1 MYKRQ
6 EVYLDNAS
14 TSFPKPKV
22 MADAMYDYIINVGG
36 NSGRGNYSNSY
47 ESNKLILL
55 TREKIADFFNYNKS
69 ENVIFTNNI
78 TSSLNI
84 LIKGI
89 LKQNDHVI
97 STTLEHNSV
106 LRPLFE
112 CSNLLNVNVDLVNS
126 SKDGFINPIDIKNK
140 INKNTKL
147 VIISH
152 ASNVVG
158 SIQNIEEIGAICKEN
173 NIFFI
178 IDTAQTAGMIKVDM
192 QRCNAN
198 AIAFTGHKSL
208 LGPQGIGGFIID
220 DSLNDECSSILS
232 GGTGSL
238 SHSLNQPNFLPD
250 KFECGTLNSP
260 GIVGLSNSID
270 FINKEG
276 LETIYSKNFY
286 LRSKLYEGMLNIDGI
301 KLYGNTDFSK
311 YTTCISFNYKSF
323 DPAEVSYFLEC
334 NGIKTRSG
342 LHCAPLAHKSIE
354 SYPGGTIRFSLGYFN
369 TEEEIDYTLSILN
382 NINI

>member
-1 MYKRQ
+1 M

-14 TSFPKPKV
+14 TSFPKPKI

-47 ESNKLILL
+47 ESNKLVLL

-89 LKQNDHVI
+89 LKENDHVI

-112 CSNLLNVNVDLVNS
+112 CSNLLNINIDLVNS
-126 SKDGFINPIDIKNK
+126 SKDGFINPIDIKDK

-147 VIISH
+147 VIVSH
-152 ASNVVG
+152 ASNVIG

-178 IDTAQTAGMIKVDM
+178 VDTAQTAGMIKVDM
-192 QRCNAN
+192 HQCNAN

-220 DSLNDECSSILS
+220 DSLNDACTSIFS

-238 SHSLNQPNFLPD
+238 SHSLTQPNFLPD

-311 YTTCISFNYKSF
+311 YTTCISFNYKNF

-342 LHCAPLAHKSIE
+342 LHCAPLAHKSIG

-382 NINI
+382 I

>member
-1 MYKRQ
+1 M

-192 QRCNAN
+192 QLCNAN

>member
-1 MYKRQ
+1 M

-126 SKDGFINPIDIKNK
+126 SKDGFIKNK

-260 GIVGLSNSID
+260 GIVGLYNSID

>member
-1 MYKRQ
+1 M

-14 TSFPKPKV
+14 TSFPKPKI

-55 TREKIADFFNYNKS
+55 TREKIANFFNYNKS

-84 LIKGI
+84 LIKGM

-112 CSNLLNVNVDLVNS
+112 CSNSLNINIDLVNS
-126 SKDGFINPIDIKNK
+126 SKDGFINPIDIENK

-152 ASNVVG
+152 ASNVIG
-158 SIQNIEEIGAICKEN
+158 SIQNIKEIGAICKEN
-173 NIFFI
+173 NVFFI
-178 IDTAQTAGMIKVDM
+178 IDTAQTAGMVKVDM
-192 QRCNAN
+192 HQCNAN

-220 DSLNDECSSILS
+220 DLLNDECTSTFS

-238 SHSLNQPNFLPD
+238 SHSLTQPNFLPD

-276 LETIYSKNFY
+276 LETIYSKTSY

-301 KLYGNTDFSK
+301 KLYGNTNFSK
-311 YTTCISFNYKSF
+311 YTTCISFNYKNF
-323 DPAEVSYFLEC
+323 DPAEVSYFLEY

-342 LHCAPLAHKSIE
+342 LHCAPLAHKSIG

-369 TEEEIDYTLSILN
+369 TEKEIDYTLSILN

>member
-1 MYKRQ
+1 M

-14 TSFPKPKV
+14 TSFPKPKI

-47 ESNKLILL
+47 ESNKLVLL

-89 LKQNDHVI
+89 LKENDHVI

-112 CSNLLNVNVDLVNS
+112 CSNLLNINIDLVNS
-126 SKDGFINPIDIKNK
+126 SKDGFINPIDIKDK

-147 VIISH
+147 VIVSH
-152 ASNVVG
+152 ASNVIG

-178 IDTAQTAGMIKVDM
+178 VDTAQTAGMIKVDM
-192 QRCNAN
+192 HQCNAN

-220 DSLNDECSSILS
+220 DSLNDACTSIFS

-238 SHSLNQPNFLPD
+238 SHSLTQPNFLPD

-260 GIVGLSNSID
+260 GIIGLSNSID

-342 LHCAPLAHKSIE
+342 LHCAPLAHKSIG

>member
-1 MYKRQ
+1 
-6 EVYLDNAS
+6 
-14 TSFPKPKV
+14 
-22 MADAMYDYIINVGG
+22 
-36 NSGRGNYSNSY
+36 
-47 ESNKLILL
+47 
-55 TREKIADFFNYNKS
+55 
-69 ENVIFTNNI
+69 
-78 TSSLNI
+78 
-84 LIKGI
+84 
-89 LKQNDHVI
+89 
-97 STTLEHNSV
+97 
-106 LRPLFE
+106 
-112 CSNLLNVNVDLVNS
+112 
-126 SKDGFINPIDIKNK
+126 
-140 INKNTKL
+140 
-147 VIISH
+147 
-152 ASNVVG
+152 
-158 SIQNIEEIGAICKEN
+158 
-173 NIFFI
+173 
-178 IDTAQTAGMIKVDM
+178 M

>member
-1 MYKRQ
+1 M

-14 TSFPKPKV
+14 TSFPKPKI
-22 MADAMYDYIINVGG
+22 MADAIYDYIINVGG

-311 YTTCISFNYKSF
+311 YTTCISFNYKNF

-342 LHCAPLAHKSIE
+342 LHCAPLAHKSIG

>member
-1 MYKRQ
+1 M

-14 TSFPKPKV
+14 TSFPKPKI

-47 ESNKLILL
+47 ESNKLVLL

-112 CSNLLNVNVDLVNS
+112 CSNLLNINIDLVNS
-126 SKDGFINPIDIKNK
+126 SKDGFINPIDIKDK

-147 VIISH
+147 VIVSH
-152 ASNVVG
+152 ASNVIG

-178 IDTAQTAGMIKVDM
+178 VDTAQTAGMIKVDM
-192 QRCNAN
+192 HQCNAN

-220 DSLNDECSSILS
+220 DLLNDACTSIFS

-238 SHSLNQPNFLPD
+238 SHSLTQPNFLPD

-260 GIVGLSNSID
+260 GIIGLSNSID

-342 LHCAPLAHKSIE
+342 LHCAPLAHKSIG

>member
-1 MYKRQ
+1 M

-220 DSLNDECSSILS
+220 DSLNDECSSLLS

-260 GIVGLSNSID
+260 GIVGLYNSID

>member
-1 MYKRQ
+1 M

-22 MADAMYDYIINVGG
+22 MADAMYDYIINVGV

-260 GIVGLSNSID
+260 GIVGLYNSID

>member
-1 MYKRQ
+1 M

-192 QRCNAN
+192 QRYNAN

>member
-1 MYKRQ
+1 M

-14 TSFPKPKV
+14 TSFPKPKI

-47 ESNKLILL
+47 ESNKLVLL

-112 CSNLLNVNVDLVNS
+112 CSNLLNINIDLVNS

-147 VIISH
+147 VIVSH
-152 ASNVVG
+152 ASNVIG

-178 IDTAQTAGMIKVDM
+178 VDTAQTAGMIKVDM
-192 QRCNAN
+192 HQCNAN
-198 AIAFTGHKSL
+198 AISFTGHKSL

-220 DSLNDECSSILS
+220 DSLNDACTSIFS

-238 SHSLNQPNFLPD
+238 SHSLTQPNFLPD

-311 YTTCISFNYKSF
+311 YTTCISFNYKNF

-342 LHCAPLAHKSIE
+342 LHCAPLAHKSIG

>member
-1 MYKRQ
+1 M

-14 TSFPKPKV
+14 TSFPKPKI

-47 ESNKLILL
+47 ESNKLVLL
-55 TREKIADFFNYNKS
+55 TREKIANFFNYNKS

-112 CSNLLNVNVDLVNS
+112 CSNSLNINIDLVNS
-126 SKDGFINPIDIKNK
+126 SKDGFINPIDIQNK

-147 VIISH
+147 VIVSH

-178 IDTAQTAGMIKVDM
+178 VDTAQTAGMVKVDM
-192 QRCNAN
+192 HQCNAN

-220 DSLNDECSSILS
+220 NSLNDACTSTFS

-238 SHSLNQPNFLPD
+238 SHSLTQPNFLPD

-276 LETIYSKNFY
+276 LETIYSKNSY

-323 DPAEVSYFLEC
+323 DPAEVSYFLDC

-342 LHCAPLAHKSIE
+342 LHCAPLAHKSIG

-369 TEEEIDYTLSILN
+369 TEKEIDYTLSILN

>member
-1 MYKRQ
+1 M

-14 TSFPKPKV
+14 TSFPKPKI

-47 ESNKLILL
+47 ESNKLVLL
-55 TREKIADFFNYNKS
+55 TREKIANFFNYNKS

-78 TSSLNI
+78 TASLNI

-112 CSNLLNVNVDLVNS
+112 CSNSLNINIDLVNS

-178 IDTAQTAGMIKVDM
+178 VDTAQTAGMVKVDM
-192 QRCNAN
+192 HQCNAN

-220 DSLNDECSSILS
+220 DLLNDACTSTFS

-238 SHSLNQPNFLPD
+238 SHSLTQPNFLPD

-276 LETIYSKNFY
+276 LETIYSKNSY

-323 DPAEVSYFLEC
+323 DPAEVSYFLDC
-334 NGIKTRSG
+334 NGIKARSG
-342 LHCAPLAHKSIE
+342 LHCAPLAHKSIG

-369 TEEEIDYTLSILN
+369 TEKEIDYTLTILN

>member
-1 MYKRQ
+1 M

-14 TSFPKPKV
+14 TSFPKPKI

-55 TREKIADFFNYNKS
+55 TREKIANFFNYNKS

-84 LIKGI
+84 LIKGM

-112 CSNLLNVNVDLVNS
+112 CSNSLNINIDLVNS

-152 ASNVVG
+152 ASNVIG
-158 SIQNIEEIGAICKEN
+158 SIQNIKEIGAICKKN
-173 NIFFI
+173 NVFFI
-178 IDTAQTAGMIKVDM
+178 IDTAQTAGMVKVDM
-192 QRCNAN
+192 HQCNAN

-220 DSLNDECSSILS
+220 DLLNDECTSTFS

-238 SHSLNQPNFLPD
+238 SHSLTQPNFLPD

-276 LETIYSKNFY
+276 LETIYSKTSY

-301 KLYGNTDFSK
+301 KLYGNTNFSK
-311 YTTCISFNYKSF
+311 YTTCISFNYKNF
-323 DPAEVSYFLEC
+323 DPAEVSYFLEY

-342 LHCAPLAHKSIE
+342 LHCAPLAHKSIG

-369 TEEEIDYTLSILN
+369 TEKEIDYTLSILN

>member
-1 MYKRQ
+1 M

-14 TSFPKPKV
+14 TSFPKPKI

-47 ESNKLILL
+47 ESNKLVLL

-89 LKQNDHVI
+89 LKENDHVI

-112 CSNLLNVNVDLVNS
+112 CSNLLNINIDLVNS
-126 SKDGFINPIDIKNK
+126 SKDGFINPIDIKDK

-147 VIISH
+147 VIVSH
-152 ASNVVG
+152 ASNVIG

-178 IDTAQTAGMIKVDM
+178 VDTAQTAGMIKVDM
-192 QRCNAN
+192 HQCNAN

-220 DSLNDECSSILS
+220 DSLNDACTSIFS

-238 SHSLNQPNFLPD
+238 SHSLTQPNFLPD

-311 YTTCISFNYKSF
+311 YTTCISFNYKNF

-342 LHCAPLAHKSIE
+342 LHCAPLAHKSIG

>member
-1 MYKRQ
+1 M

-14 TSFPKPKV
+14 TSFPKPKI

-47 ESNKLILL
+47 ESNKLVLL

-89 LKQNDHVI
+89 LKENDHVI

-112 CSNLLNVNVDLVNS
+112 CSNLLNINIDLVNS
-126 SKDGFINPIDIKNK
+126 SKDGFINPIDIKDK

-147 VIISH
+147 VIVSH
-152 ASNVVG
+152 ASNVIG

-178 IDTAQTAGMIKVDM
+178 VDTAQTAGMIKVDM
-192 QRCNAN
+192 HQCNAN

-220 DSLNDECSSILS
+220 DSLNDACTSIFS

-238 SHSLNQPNFLPD
+238 SHSLTQPNFLPD

-286 LRSKLYEGMLNIDGI
+286 LRSKLYESMLNIDGI

-311 YTTCISFNYKSF
+311 YTTCISFNYKNF

-342 LHCAPLAHKSIE
+342 LHCAPLAHKSIG

>member
-1 MYKRQ
+1 M

-14 TSFPKPKV
+14 TSFPKPKI

-55 TREKIADFFNYNKS
+55 TREKIANFFNYNKS

-84 LIKGI
+84 LIKGM

-112 CSNLLNVNVDLVNS
+112 CSNSLNINIDLVNS
-126 SKDGFINPIDIKNK
+126 SKGGFINPIDIKNK

-152 ASNVVG
+152 ASNVIG
-158 SIQNIEEIGAICKEN
+158 SIQNIKEIGAICKEN
-173 NIFFI
+173 NVFFI
-178 IDTAQTAGMIKVDM
+178 IDTAQTAGMVKVDM
-192 QRCNAN
+192 HQCNAN

-220 DSLNDECSSILS
+220 DLLNDECTSTFS

-238 SHSLNQPNFLPD
+238 SHSLTQPNFLPD

-276 LETIYSKNFY
+276 LETIYSKTSY

-301 KLYGNTDFSK
+301 KLYGNTNFSK
-311 YTTCISFNYKSF
+311 YTTCISFNYKNF
-323 DPAEVSYFLEC
+323 DPAEVSYFLEY

-342 LHCAPLAHKSIE
+342 LHCAPLAHKSIG

-369 TEEEIDYTLSILN
+369 TEKEIDYTLSILN

>member
-1 MYKRQ
+1 M

-14 TSFPKPKV
+14 TSFPKPKI

-55 TREKIADFFNYNKS
+55 TREKIANFFNYNKS

-84 LIKGI
+84 LIKGM

-112 CSNLLNVNVDLVNS
+112 CSNSLNINIDLVNS

-147 VIISH
+147 VIISN
-152 ASNVVG
+152 ASNVIG
-158 SIQNIEEIGAICKEN
+158 SIQNIKEIGAICKKN
-173 NIFFI
+173 NVFFI
-178 IDTAQTAGMIKVDM
+178 IDTAQTAGMVKVDM
-192 QRCNAN
+192 HQCNAN

-220 DSLNDECSSILS
+220 DLLNDECTSTFS

-238 SHSLNQPNFLPD
+238 SHSLTQPNFLPD

-276 LETIYSKNFY
+276 LETIYSKTSY

-301 KLYGNTDFSK
+301 KLYGNTNFSK
-311 YTTCISFNYKSF
+311 YTTCISFNYKNF
-323 DPAEVSYFLEC
+323 DPAEVSYFLEY

-342 LHCAPLAHKSIE
+342 LHCAPLAHKSIG

-369 TEEEIDYTLSILN
+369 TDKEIDYTLYILN
-382 NINI
+382 HINI

>member
-1 MYKRQ
+1 M

-14 TSFPKPKV
+14 TSFPKPKI

-47 ESNKLILL
+47 ESNKLVLL

-112 CSNLLNVNVDLVNS
+112 CSNLLNINIDLVNS

-147 VIISH
+147 VIVSH
-152 ASNVVG
+152 ASNVIG
-158 SIQNIEEIGAICKEN
+158 SIQNIEEIGAICKEH

-178 IDTAQTAGMIKVDM
+178 VDTAQTAGMIKVDM
-192 QRCNAN
+192 HQCNAN

-220 DSLNDECSSILS
+220 DSLNDACTSIFS

-238 SHSLNQPNFLPD
+238 SHSLTQPNFLPD

-311 YTTCISFNYKSF
+311 YTTCISFNYKNF

-342 LHCAPLAHKSIE
+342 LHCAPLAHKSIG

-369 TEEEIDYTLSILN
+369 TEEEIDYALFILN

>member
-1 MYKRQ
+1 M

-220 DSLNDECSSILS
+220 DSLNDGCSSILS

-260 GIVGLSNSID
+260 GIVGLYNSID

>member
-1 MYKRQ
+1 M

-14 TSFPKPKV
+14 TSFPKPKI

-55 TREKIADFFNYNKS
+55 TREKIANFFNYNKS

-78 TSSLNI
+78 TSSLNV
-84 LIKGI
+84 LIKGM

-112 CSNLLNVNVDLVNS
+112 CSNSLNINIDLVNS

-152 ASNVVG
+152 ASNVIG
-158 SIQNIEEIGAICKEN
+158 SIQNIKEIGAICKKN
-173 NIFFI
+173 NVFFI
-178 IDTAQTAGMIKVDM
+178 IDTAQTAGMVKVDM
-192 QRCNAN
+192 HQCNAN

-220 DSLNDECSSILS
+220 DLLNDECTSTFS

-238 SHSLNQPNFLPD
+238 SHSLTQPNFLPD

-276 LETIYSKNFY
+276 LETIYSKTSY

-301 KLYGNTDFSK
+301 KLYGNTNFSK
-311 YTTCISFNYKSF
+311 YTTCISFNYKNF
-323 DPAEVSYFLEC
+323 DPAEVSYFLEY

-342 LHCAPLAHKSIE
+342 LHCAPLAHKSIG

-369 TEEEIDYTLSILN
+369 TEKEIDYTLSILN

>member
-1 MYKRQ
+1 M

-14 TSFPKPKV
+14 TSFPKPKI

-47 ESNKLILL
+47 ESNKLVLL

-112 CSNLLNVNVDLVNS
+112 CSNLLNINIDLVNS

-147 VIISH
+147 VIVSH
-152 ASNVVG
+152 ASNVIG

-178 IDTAQTAGMIKVDM
+178 VDTAQTAGMIKVDM
-192 QRCNAN
+192 HQCNAN

-208 LGPQGIGGFIID
+208 LGPQGLGGFIID
-220 DSLNDECSSILS
+220 DSLNDACTSIFS

-238 SHSLNQPNFLPD
+238 SHSLTQPNFLPD

-311 YTTCISFNYKSF
+311 YTTCISFNYKNF

-342 LHCAPLAHKSIE
+342 LHCAPLAHKSIG

-369 TEEEIDYTLSILN
+369 TEEEIDYTLFILN

>member
-1 MYKRQ
+1 M

-14 TSFPKPKV
+14 TSFPKPKI

-47 ESNKLILL
+47 ESNKLVLL

-112 CSNLLNVNVDLVNS
+112 CSNLLNINIDLVNS

-147 VIISH
+147 VIVSH
-152 ASNVVG
+152 ASNVLDRFK
-158 SIQNIEEIGAICKEN
+158 ILK
-173 NIFFI
+173 
-178 IDTAQTAGMIKVDM
+178 
-192 QRCNAN
+192 
-198 AIAFTGHKSL
+198 KSEL
-208 LGPQGIGGFIID
+208 FVKKI
-220 DSLNDECSSILS
+220 
-232 GGTGSL
+232 
-238 SHSLNQPNFLPD
+238 
-250 KFECGTLNSP
+250 
-260 GIVGLSNSID
+260 
-270 FINKEG
+270 
-276 LETIYSKNFY
+276 
-286 LRSKLYEGMLNIDGI
+286 
-301 KLYGNTDFSK
+301 
-311 YTTCISFNYKSF
+311 ISF
-323 DPAEVSYFLEC
+323 L
-334 NGIKTRSG
+334 
-342 LHCAPLAHKSIE
+342 
-354 SYPGGTIRFSLGYFN
+354 
-369 TEEEIDYTLSILN
+369 
-382 NINI
+382 

>member
-1 MYKRQ
+1 M

-14 TSFPKPKV
+14 TSFPKPKI

-55 TREKIADFFNYNKS
+55 TREKIANFFNYNKS

-84 LIKGI
+84 LIKGM

-112 CSNLLNVNVDLVNS
+112 CSNSLNINIDLVNS

-152 ASNVVG
+152 ASNVIG
-158 SIQNIEEIGAICKEN
+158 SIQNIKEIGAICKKN
-173 NIFFI
+173 NVFFI
-178 IDTAQTAGMIKVDM
+178 IDTAQTAGMVKVDM
-192 QRCNAN
+192 HQCNAN

-220 DSLNDECSSILS
+220 DLLNDECTSTFS

-238 SHSLNQPNFLPD
+238 SHSLTQPNFLPD

-276 LETIYSKNFY
+276 LETIYSKTSY

-301 KLYGNTDFSK
+301 KLYGNTNFSK
-311 YTTCISFNYKSF
+311 YTTCISFNYKNF
-323 DPAEVSYFLEC
+323 DSAEVSYFLEY

-342 LHCAPLAHKSIE
+342 LHCAPLAHKSIG

-369 TEEEIDYTLSILN
+369 TEKEIDYTLSILN

>member
-1 MYKRQ
+1 M

-14 TSFPKPKV
+14 TSFPKPKI

-47 ESNKLILL
+47 ESNKLVLL

-84 LIKGI
+84 LIKGM

-112 CSNLLNVNVDLVNS
+112 CSNSLNINIDLVNS
-126 SKDGFINPIDIKNK
+126 SQDGFINPIDIKNK

-147 VIISH
+147 VIVSH
-152 ASNVVG
+152 ASNVIG

-173 NIFFI
+173 NVFFI

-192 QRCNAN
+192 QQCNAN

-220 DSLNDECSSILS
+220 DLLNDECTSTFS

-238 SHSLNQPNFLPD
+238 SHSLTQPNFLPD

-276 LETIYSKNFY
+276 LETIYSKTSY

-301 KLYGNTDFSK
+301 KLYGNTNFSK
-311 YTTCISFNYKSF
+311 YTTCISFNYKNF

-334 NGIKTRSG
+334 KGIKTRSG
-342 LHCAPLAHKSIE
+342 LHCAPLAHKSIG

-369 TEEEIDYTLSILN
+369 TEKEIDYTLSILN

>member
-1 MYKRQ
+1 M

-14 TSFPKPKV
+14 TSFPKPKI

-47 ESNKLILL
+47 ESNKLVLL

-112 CSNLLNVNVDLVNS
+112 CSNLLNINIDLVNS

-147 VIISH
+147 VIVSH
-152 ASNVVG
+152 ASNVIG

-178 IDTAQTAGMIKVDM
+178 VDTAQTAGMIKVDM
-192 QRCNAN
+192 HQCNAN

-220 DSLNDECSSILS
+220 DSLNDACTSIFS

-238 SHSLNQPNFLPD
+238 SHSLTQPNFLPD

-311 YTTCISFNYKSF
+311 YTTCISFNYKNF

-342 LHCAPLAHKSIE
+342 LHCAPLAHKSIG

-369 TEEEIDYTLSILN
+369 TEEEIDYTLFILN

>member
-1 MYKRQ
+1 M

-14 TSFPKPKV
+14 TSFPKPKI

-47 ESNKLILL
+47 ESNKLVLL

-69 ENVIFTNNI
+69 ENVSFTNNI

-112 CSNLLNVNVDLVNS
+112 CSNLLNINIDLVNS

-147 VIISH
+147 VIVSH
-152 ASNVVG
+152 ASNVIG

-178 IDTAQTAGMIKVDM
+178 VDTAQTAGMIKVDM
-192 QRCNAN
+192 HQCNAN

-220 DSLNDECSSILS
+220 DSLNDACTSIFS

-238 SHSLNQPNFLPD
+238 SHSLTQPNFLPD

-311 YTTCISFNYKSF
+311 YTTCISFNYKNF

-342 LHCAPLAHKSIE
+342 LHCAPLAHKSIG

-369 TEEEIDYTLSILN
+369 TEEEIDYTLFILN

>member
-1 MYKRQ
+1 MK
-6 EVYLDNAS
+6 VYLDNAS

-260 GIVGLSNSID
+260 GIVGLYNSID

>member
-1 MYKRQ
+1 M

-14 TSFPKPKV
+14 TSFPKPKI

-47 ESNKLILL
+47 ESNKLVLL
-55 TREKIADFFNYNKS
+55 TREKIADFFNHNKS

-112 CSNLLNVNVDLVNS
+112 CSNLLNINIDLVNS
-126 SKDGFINPIDIKNK
+126 SKDGFINPIDIKDK

-147 VIISH
+147 VIVSH
-152 ASNVVG
+152 ASNVIG

-178 IDTAQTAGMIKVDM
+178 VDTAQTAGMIKVDM
-192 QRCNAN
+192 HQCNAN

-220 DSLNDECSSILS
+220 DLLNDACTSIFS

-238 SHSLNQPNFLPD
+238 SHSLTQPNFLPD

-342 LHCAPLAHKSIE
+342 LHCAPLAHKSIG

>member
-1 MYKRQ
+1 M

-14 TSFPKPKV
+14 TSFPKPKI

-47 ESNKLILL
+47 ESNKLVLL

-112 CSNLLNVNVDLVNS
+112 CSNLLNINIDLVNS
-126 SKDGFINPIDIKNK
+126 SKDGFINPIDIKDK

-147 VIISH
+147 VIVSH
-152 ASNVVG
+152 ASNVIG

-178 IDTAQTAGMIKVDM
+178 VDTAQTAGMIKVDM
-192 QRCNAN
+192 HQCNAN

-220 DSLNDECSSILS
+220 DLLNDACTSIFS

-238 SHSLNQPNFLPD
+238 SHSLTQPNFLPD

-342 LHCAPLAHKSIE
+342 LHCAPLAHKSIG

>member
-1 MYKRQ
+1 M

-106 LRPLFE
+106 LKPLFE

-260 GIVGLSNSID
+260 GIVGLYNSID

>member
-1 MYKRQ
+1 M

-14 TSFPKPKV
+14 TSFPKPKI

-47 ESNKLILL
+47 ESNKLVLL

-89 LKQNDHVI
+89 LKENDHVI

-112 CSNLLNVNVDLVNS
+112 CSNLLNINIDLVNS
-126 SKDGFINPIDIKNK
+126 SKDGFINPIDIKDK

-147 VIISH
+147 VIVSH
-152 ASNVVG
+152 ASNVIG
-158 SIQNIEEIGAICKEN
+158 SIQNIEEIAAICKEN

-178 IDTAQTAGMIKVDM
+178 VDTAQTAGMIKVDM
-192 QRCNAN
+192 HQCNAN

-220 DSLNDECSSILS
+220 DSLNDACTSIFS

-238 SHSLNQPNFLPD
+238 SHSLTQPNFLPD

-311 YTTCISFNYKSF
+311 YTTCISFNYKNF

-342 LHCAPLAHKSIE
+342 LHCAPLAHKSIG

>member
-1 MYKRQ
+1 M

>member
-1 MYKRQ
+1 M

-55 TREKIADFFNYNKS
+55 TRENIADFFNYNKS

-260 GIVGLSNSID
+260 GIVGLYNSID

>member
-1 MYKRQ
+1 M

-14 TSFPKPKV
+14 TSFPKPKI

-47 ESNKLILL
+47 ESNKLVLL

-89 LKQNDHVI
+89 LKENDHVI

-112 CSNLLNVNVDLVNS
+112 CSNLLNINIDLVNS
-126 SKDGFINPIDIKNK
+126 SKDGFINPIDIKDK

-147 VIISH
+147 VIVSH
-152 ASNVVG
+152 ASNVIG

-178 IDTAQTAGMIKVDM
+178 VDTAQTAGMIKVDM
-192 QRCNAN
+192 HQCNAN

-220 DSLNDECSSILS
+220 DSLNDACTSIFS

-238 SHSLNQPNFLPD
+238 SHSLTQPNFLPD

-301 KLYGNTDFSK
+301 KLYGNTNFSK
-311 YTTCISFNYKSF
+311 YTTCISFNYKNF

-342 LHCAPLAHKSIE
+342 LHCAPLAHKSIG